1 VSGQINA
8 DLPPVGLRQD
18 HCMRLL
24 SRFGVGSLLVA
35 AALAPQPEAV
45 GADLHPLDPS
55 APAGVVPTQN
65 TLEGLVPLLDR
76 ESPAPS
82 FAGEEG
88 ETSLEEETP
97 AEAPPPAD
105 MPMNHGGMD
114 HGAMGHGAPVAEA
127 P

>member
-1 VSGQINA
+1 
-8 DLPPVGLRQD
+8 
-18 HCMRLL
+18 MRLL
-24 SRFGVGSLLVA
+24 SRFGAGTLLVA
-35 AALAPQPEAV
+35 AALVPWPEAAA
-45 GADLHPLDPS
+45 ADLHPLDPA

-65 TLEGLVPLLDR
+65 TFEALVPLLDR

-97 AEAPPPAD
+97 AEVPPPAD

-114 HGAMGHGAPVAEA
+114 HSAMGHGAPVAEA
-127 P
+127 Q